1 MENIIGE
8 TVKDIRI
15 ENGYNLT
22 ITTNEARYYIS
33 GRQYA
38 MSSIAYIDTD
48 YTYLKLLIGKTIT
61 SYDFN
66 VKSKEGHYCQDIE
79 LKTTNGDV
87 FVIKFSGAYHKHS
100 LGIGVIKNRH
110 KFETKQDLMNDLEA
124 HIQSLEKHKAYIE
137 EFKYRAEFDEYCIND
152 IKRRL
157 KEMN

>member
-33 GRQYA
+33 GRQYV
-38 MSSIAYIDTD
+38 MSSIAHIDTD
-48 YTYLKLLIGKTIT
+48 FNYLKLLIGKTIT

-66 VKSKEGHYCQDIE
+66 SKIKEGHYCQDIE
-79 LKTTNGDV
+79 LKTTDGDI
-87 FVIKFSGAYHKHS
+87 FIIKFSGAYHKHS

-110 KFETKQDLMNDLEA
+110 KFETKQDLMNELEA
-124 HIQSLEKHKAYIE
+124 SIQSLEKHKACIE
-137 EFKYRAEFDEYCIND
+137 EFKYRAKSDERRINN
-152 IKRRL
+152 IKCKL